1 MSRTAAVERPR
12 LRVAAFWRDP
22 DAFTRYGPWL
32 GVVAL
37 SLVAAIASPNFLRP
51 ENLFNVLRQSSS
63 LGIIAIGQTFVI
75 LTGGI
80 DLSVG
85 SQISLFAVLAAYIM
99 NREASMI
106 VPALV
111 ICVGL
116 GAAFGLINGL
126 LITKRKVAPFIATL
140 GMAIVITGGQL
151 VWTNGAPKGDMPDL
165 IRFLGRGGVGPIP
178 AALIVFAV
186 LALAAAFVL
195 RRTTFGRRVYAVG
208 GNAEAARLSGTSTD
222 RVVIGVYMLSG
233 VMAAL
238 GGIML
243 GGFIGVS
250 DNWVGKGLELD
261 SIAAVVIG
269 GTSLFGGR
277 GGGSGT
283 AAGVILMTILLNLV
297 LLLGLPV
304 EVQLVVK
311 GLVIIGAVTVYTRRR
326 RA

>member
-1 MSRTAAVERPR
+1 
-12 LRVAAFWRDP
+12 
-22 DAFTRYGPWL
+22 
-32 GVVAL
+32 
-37 SLVAAIASPNFLRP
+37 
-51 ENLFNVLRQSSS
+51 
-63 LGIIAIGQTFVI
+63 VI

-99 NREASMI
+99 NRDPSMI
-106 VPALV
+106 IPALV
-111 ICVGL
+111 ACVGL
-116 GAAFGLINGL
+116 GAVFGLINGL

-140 GMAIVITGGQL
+140 GMAIVITGAQL

-178 AALIVFAV
+178 AALIVFTILSIV
-186 LALAAAFVL
+186 AAFVL
-195 RRTTFGRRVYAVG
+195 RRTVFGRRVYAVG
-208 GNAEAARLSGTSTD
+208 GNAEAARLSGTNTD
-222 RVVIGVYMLSG
+222 RVIIGVYVISG

-238 GGIML
+238 GGIIL

-277 GGGSGT
+277 GGVSGT
-283 AAGVILMTILLNLV
+283 AAGVILLTILLNLV

-311 GLVIIGAVTVYTRRR
+311 GLVIIGAVTVYTQRR

>member
-1 MSRTAAVERPR
+1 M
-12 LRVAAFWRDP
+12 
-22 DAFTRYGPWL
+22 
-32 GVVAL
+32 
-37 SLVAAIASPNFLRP
+37 
-51 ENLFNVLRQSSS
+51 
-63 LGIIAIGQTFVI
+63 I
-75 LTGGI
+75 L
-80 DLSVG
+80 
-85 SQISLFAVLAAYIM
+85 
-99 NREASMI
+99 
-106 VPALV
+106 PALV
-111 ICVGL
+111 ACVGL
-116 GAAFGLINGL
+116 GAVFGLINGL

-140 GMAIVITGGQL
+140 GMAIVITGAQL

-178 AALIVFAV
+178 AALIVFTILSIV
-186 LALAAAFVL
+186 AAFVL
-195 RRTTFGRRVYAVG
+195 RRTVFGRRVYAVG
-208 GNAEAARLSGTSTD
+208 GNAEAARLSGTNTD
-222 RVVIGVYMLSG
+222 RVIIGVYVISG

-238 GGIML
+238 GGIIL

-277 GGGSGT
+277 GGVSGT
-283 AAGVILMTILLNLV
+283 AAGVILLTILLNLV

-311 GLVIIGAVTVYTRRR
+311 GLVIIGAVTVYTQRR

>member
-1 MSRTAAVERPR
+1 MSGTATVERTPLAAVP
-12 LRVAAFWRDP
+12 FWRRP
-22 DAFTRYGPWL
+22 DALNRYGPWAGVAVL
-32 GVVAL
+32 VVVAAL
-37 SLVAAIASPNFLRP
+37 ASPNFLRP
-51 ENLFNVLRQSSS
+51 ENVFNVLRQSSS

-99 NREASMI
+99 NRQASMI

-111 ICVGL
+111 ACVGL
-116 GAAFGLINGL
+116 GAVFGLINGL
-126 LITKRKVAPFIATL
+126 LITKRRVAPFIATL
-140 GMAIVITGGQL
+140 GMSIVITGGQL

-165 IRFLGRGGVGPIP
+165 IRFLGRGGIGPIP
-178 AALIVFAV
+178 AALVVFAI
-186 LALAAAFVL
+186 LACAATFVL
-195 RRTTFGRRVYAVG
+195 RRTAFGRRVYAVG
-208 GNAEAARLSGTSTD
+208 GNVEAARLSGVNTD
-222 RVVIGVYMLSG
+222 RVIISVYMLSG

-238 GGIML
+238 GGILL

-250 DNWVGKGLELD
+250 DNWIGKGMELD

-277 GGGSGT
+277 GGVSGT
-283 AAGVILMTILLNLV
+283 AAGVILLTILFNLV

-311 GLVIIGAVTVYTRRR
+311 GLVIIAAVTAYTSRR